1 MCANTN
7 QEGPAAVARHGPQ
20 TPKEYTLQR
29 ACHDIRSGRRVFLAN
44 RDRFFGVQPKESR
57 MSTVEQIELRAAE
70 IRAAE
75 ARAMRNLAAHLREA
89 VIDLPI
95 ESRLAL
101 AFVKRARTF
110 EMAATAH
117 DVVLHGDGELRMLAG
132 DVRDDFG
139 DEFPT

>member
-1 MCANTN
+1 M
-7 QEGPAAVARHGPQ
+7 
-20 TPKEYTLQR
+20 
-29 ACHDIRSGRRVFLAN
+29 F
-44 RDRFFGVQPKESR
+44 
-57 MSTVEQIELRAAE
+57 TVEQIELRAAE

-132 DVRDDFG
+132 DVRDGFG
-139 DEFPT
+139 DEFPTEVARRALLAAAEVENDDLASIMRRFASALRARSL